1 MMELILEEGLLQ
13 FDGQVL
19 ELFSDTGKN
28 FRYHV
33 RFINQL
39 ELQEGR
45 KGITLVNLQYGKKGA
60 SGFSGWIVPQENV
73 GLAAAFIQAVN
84 EAKAAFSNGN

>member
-28 FRYHV
+28 FCYHV

-45 KGITLVNLQYGKKGA
+45 KGITLINLQYGKKGA
-60 SGFSGWIVPQENV
+60 SGFSGWIVPEEN
-73 GLAAAFIQAVN
+73 LENANAFVQAVN
-84 EAKAAFSNGN
+84 EAQDQQKYLD